1 MGHMRKDAGQ
11 AQALDRVWEQL
22 KGLFGASGAGGFGPH
37 FATMP
42 WSLLNS
48 APDAMLVV
56 AGDGTIVFA
65 NSQTER
71 VFGRATST
79 IVGSTLSGLMP
90 ASARAGH
97 GAHLASYFANP
108 KVRPMGV
115 GLTLRGLHANG
126 TEFPIEVSLSP
137 AGIFVIAAIRDVS
150 ARLQL
155 EEQLR
160 ISERMAS
167 LGTLLA
173 GVAHDLNNPLAALS
187 FCLEALSESE
197 VSLSPSQREA
207 VQDARE
213 AAHRLR
219 EVAGDLRTF
228 SRSDSAPQGPVEL
241 GSVIASAIRLLN
253 VTRRGRTR
261 IETTVEP
268 GLTVK
273 GHESRLGQLVLNLV
287 ANALQAVD
295 GSAVAVVLIE
305 LRRAAPDQVELV
317 VRDSGPGLA
326 PQVRERLFESS
337 VTTKPTGQGTGLG
350 LLICRRIVE
359 EHRGTIAADDAPG
372 GGARF
377 TVRLPALEG

>member
-1 MGHMRKDAGQ
+1 
-11 AQALDRVWEQL
+11 
-22 KGLFGASGAGGFGPH
+22 
-37 FATMP
+37 MP

-79 IVGSTLSGLMP
+79 LVGSTLPGLMP

-97 GAHLASYFANP
+97 DAHLASYFANP

-160 ISERMAS
+160 VSERMAS

-268 GLTVK
+268 GLKVK

-326 PQVRERLFESS
+326 PQVRERLFERS